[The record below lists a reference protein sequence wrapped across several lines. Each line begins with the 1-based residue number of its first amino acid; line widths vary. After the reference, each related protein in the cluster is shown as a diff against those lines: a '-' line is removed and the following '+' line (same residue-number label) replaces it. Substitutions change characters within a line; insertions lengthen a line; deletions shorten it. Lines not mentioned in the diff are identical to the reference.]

1 MRSHT
6 SGHSSFIH
14 IHETVMLTEG
24 TFQASNK
31 RGHLSHGMD
40 FQGTYAGQEQA
51 KK

>member
-1 MRSHT
+1 
-6 SGHSSFIH
+6 
-14 IHETVMLTEG
+14 MLTEG

-51 KK
+51 KSNMGDQRYENMRRNVARE